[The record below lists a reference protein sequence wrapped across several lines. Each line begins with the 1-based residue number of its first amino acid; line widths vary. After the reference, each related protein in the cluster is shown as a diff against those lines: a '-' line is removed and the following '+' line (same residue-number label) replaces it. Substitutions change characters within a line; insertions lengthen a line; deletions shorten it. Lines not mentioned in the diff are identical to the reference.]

1 MSMARSGTSR
11 FVTALASAFAVAA
24 LLLPRV
30 AAADSG
36 PVFRVSID
44 GRILRKAS
52 GKLVLSLSGF
62 ELGGLSKVTL
72 RNLRTQETME
82 VGLSSVYWDI
92 SYSDPLPPDLLD
104 RIDPARWIPSI
115 VWSIPD
121 TMEDLRDRLSRIYVH
136 QNLLRRE
143 LGRAMVED
151 VEAEVRVTS
160 RLTLNKLEKFH
171 RVAARIAEEYLRIV
185 REKDEINTYLYPL
198 FIQIGFNPFGIHSPN
213 SRMTVLQ
220 QVRDAIYWEVHRVL
234 TQHFGIDEELVDF
247 VFDAPPNVRHFLPF
261 DGSPSSLPEDFFPN
275 VTLAGE
281 SIDCAA
287 YLQRQG
293 FYREVRHRV
302 LLKRFRDPFITD
314 RLVVDRFVNQG
325 SVVGVYG
332 KRVAVTFIPPFMA
345 PGETVYVS
353 LDPEGKR
360 EVPVV
365 LASPVPEAGYT
376 LTAELPA
383 DVVSRIRPGMAV
395 RRK

>member
-1 MSMARSGTSR
+1 MFMAVRR
-11 FVTALASAFAVAA
+11 AIFAAAVLFLVTAGAASAGQ
-24 LLLPRV
+24 
-30 AAADSG
+30 D
-36 PVFRVSID
+36 FRVRID

-52 GKLVLSLSGF
+52 GKLVFSLSGF
-62 ELGGLSKVTL
+62 ELGGLSEVSL
-72 RNLRTQETME
+72 RNLRTGETVE
-82 VGLSSVYWDI
+82 VGLSSVYWDL
-92 SYSDPLPPDLLD
+92 SYSEVLPPDLLD
-104 RIDPARWIPSI
+104 RIDPGRWIPSI
-115 VWSIPD
+115 VWTIPD
-121 TMEDLRDRLSRIYVH
+121 TMEELRDRLSRIYVH

-171 RVAARIAEEYLRIV
+171 RVAALIAEEYLRIV
-185 REKDEINTYLYPL
+185 REKDDVNTYLYPL
-198 FIQIGFNPFGIHSPN
+198 FIQIGFNPFGIHTPN

-261 DGSPSSLPEDFFPN
+261 DGNLSNLPEDFFPN

-293 FYREVRHRV
+293 FFREVRHRV

-332 KRVAVTFIPPFMA
+332 SRVAVTFIPPFMKA
-345 PGETVYVS
+345 GETVYVS
-353 LDPEGKR
+353 PEDTGDG
-360 EVPVV
+360 EIPVV
-365 LASPVPEAGYT
+365 LSSPVPEAGYT

-383 DVVSRIRPGMAV
+383 EVLSRIRAGMTV